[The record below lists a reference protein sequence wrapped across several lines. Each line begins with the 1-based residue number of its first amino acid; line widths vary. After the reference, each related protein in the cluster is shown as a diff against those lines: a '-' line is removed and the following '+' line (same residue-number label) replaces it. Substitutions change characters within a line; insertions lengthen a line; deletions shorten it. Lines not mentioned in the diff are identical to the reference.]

1 MVTALLLIDFQRDFI
16 QANGKM
22 PVDQKQ
28 VESLL
33 ISANTAVRQARAEG
47 ALIIR
52 IGNEFK
58 RADPI
63 NIFRRFAAVE
73 GSPGAMWDGRVSAQD
88 SVYFPKWRGDAFC
101 NPRLWEFLKQHAVQ
115 EVTLAGVYAGA
126 CVTATAKGAL
136 RRGLAVNVP
145 ALAVA
150 DASEHKRNK
159 ALMRLKRLG
168 VTVLDNAGEPR

>member
-33 ISANTAVRQARAEG
+33 IS
-47 ALIIR
+47 
-52 IGNEFK
+52 
-58 RADPI
+58 DPI

-168 VTVLDNAGEPR
+168 VTVLDNAGEPL